1 MTDEELDTIRFIKD
15 SAYEFDDEYDLQ
27 FIQWMTKRGKS
38 YTTVAD
44 YLFRLEE
51 FVKTQ
56 KLAEEFNSESQTST
70 IVVNDFADQDKDEL
84 DLLLSTGLLASQEL
98 ESAPANV
105 NFNVANLPTNV
116 DWRTKGV
123 VNPVR

>member
-1 MTDEELDTIRFIKD
+1 LTDEELDTIRFIKD

>member
-1 MTDEELDTIRFIKD
+1 MSDEELDTIRFIKD

>member
-1 MTDEELDTIRFIKD
+1 LSDEELDTIRFIKD